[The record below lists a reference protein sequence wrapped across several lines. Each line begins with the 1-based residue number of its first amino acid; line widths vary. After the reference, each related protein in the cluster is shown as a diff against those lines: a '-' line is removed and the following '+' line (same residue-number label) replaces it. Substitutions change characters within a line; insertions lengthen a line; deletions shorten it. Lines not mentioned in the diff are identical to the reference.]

1 MISFDLECGNEHRF
15 EGIFRD
21 YESFADQM
29 ARGMLSCPLCENG
42 DIRRLFSGC
51 SIQARPSI
59 ATTIDRKSPNLFELM
74 RQMESYVKENFD
86 NVGTDFAETARPFIT
101 VSRKSATSTGSR
113 PGKRSGSCRRKGSAC
128 SRCPLPAQRKTESTP
143 RLHRSSKRKV
153 TSDAPM
159 YTTGTTMLR

>member
-29 ARGMLSCPLCENG
+29 ARGMLSCPFCENG

-59 ATTIDRKSPNLFELM
+59 ATTIDRKSPNIFELM

-86 NVGTDFAETARPFIT
+86 NVGTDFAETARAIYYGFEEERNIYGQ
-101 VSRKSATSTGSR
+101 STREEIRELQEEGIR
-113 PGKRSGSCRRKGSAC
+113 VL
-128 SRCPLPAQRKTESTP
+128 PLPSP
-143 RLHRSSKRKV
+143 
-153 TSDAPM
+153 
-159 YTTGTTMLR
+159 GTAEN